1 MRNSKL
7 IKSIIIK
14 NNSQQFELST
24 GYEFDRMLERISR
37 AVFGKDDVS
46 INESLAI
53 GFLFDNDLFS
63 NLHVAVN
70 YAYFYECRPAE
81 AIISIVGNEAD
92 IEKYQAMI
100 DETIEFLKRRSDLL
114 RTDEILSYDDLTY
127 SRYGMIAEEFDTFL
141 TSLFNKHEEI
151 DKFIGV
157 LKKHY
162 SVESLREKRVARRV
176 LEMIGTYSDV
186 KNFMLYIVDNSRYNI
201 LIRDTYI
208 PSVRAERLQQCVDQI
223 FEFNSELMKIS
234 DLTEDEYDKVYDI
247 MTSKD
252 TVLISAICN

>member
-14 NNSQQFELST
+14 NSSQQFELST
-24 GYEFDRMLERISR
+24 GYEFDRMLERVSR

-81 AIISIVGNEAD
+81 AIISIVGDEAD
-92 IEKYQAMI
+92 IKKYQNMI
-100 DETIEFLKRRSDLL
+100 DESIEFLKKKSDFLRSGP
-114 RTDEILSYDDLTY
+114 ILTY
-127 SRYGMIAEEFDTFL
+127 EDLALSKYGMIAEEFDTFDAD
-141 TSLFNKHEEI
+141 LFKKHEKIE
-151 DKFIGV
+151 KFISA

-162 SVESLREKRVARRV
+162 SVESLREKRVAERV

-186 KNFMLYIVDNSRYNI
+186 KNFMLYVVDNSRYNI
-201 LIRDTYI
+201 LIKDVYLPT
-208 PSVRAERLQQCVDQI
+208 SRAERLQQCVDQI
-223 FEFNSELMKIS
+223 FECNSELMRMS
-234 DLTEDEYDKVYDI
+234 DLTEEEYDEVYHI
-247 MTSKD
+247 LIARD
-252 TVLISAICN
+252 TKLIAVDL

>member
-7 IKSIIIK
+7 IKSFTIK
-14 NNSQQFELST
+14 NRSQQFELST

-81 AIISIVGNEAD
+81 DIVSIIGDESNV
-92 IEKYQAMI
+92 EKYQSMI
-100 DETIEFLKRRSDLL
+100 DETIAFLKRRSDLL
-114 RTDEILSYDDLTY
+114 RTDEILSYEDLTY

-141 TSLFNKHEEI
+141 ASLFNKHEEI
-151 DKFIGV
+151 TKFIVV

-162 SVESLREKRVARRV
+162 SVESLREKRTAERV
-176 LEMIGTYSDV
+176 LEMIGAYSDV
-186 KNFMLYIVDNSRYNI
+186 KNFTLYIVDNSRYNI
-201 LIRDTYI
+201 LIKDVYLPT
-208 PSVRAERLQQCVDQI
+208 SRAERLQQCVDQI
-223 FEFNSELMKIS
+223 FECNSEMMRMS
-234 DLTEDEYDKVYDI
+234 DLTEEEYDEVYN
-247 MTSKD
+247 
-252 TVLISAICN
+252 VLIARDTKLIAIDL

>member
-14 NNSQQFELST
+14 NSSQRFELST

-70 YAYFYECRPAE
+70 YAYFYECRSAE
-81 AIISIVGNEAD
+81 DIVLIFGNEDD
-92 IEKYQAMI
+92 IKKYQAMI
-100 DETIEFLKRRSDLL
+100 DETIEFLKKKSDFLRSGPIVTYEELA
-114 RTDEILSYDDLTY
+114 LSQ
-127 SRYGMIAEEFDTFL
+127 YGMIAEEFDTFDAD
-141 TSLFNKHEEI
+141 LFKKHEKIE
-151 DKFIGV
+151 KFISV

-162 SVESLREKRVARRV
+162 SVESLREKRVAERV

-186 KNFMLYIVDNSRYNI
+186 KNFMLYVVDNSRYNI

-223 FEFNSELMKIS
+223 FECNSELMRMS
-234 DLTEDEYDKVYDI
+234 DLTEEEYDEVYHI
-247 MTSKD
+247 LIARD
-252 TVLISAICN
+252 TKLIAVDL

>member
-14 NNSQQFELST
+14 NSSQQFELST
-24 GYEFDRMLERISR
+24 GYEFDRMIERISR
-37 AVFGKDDVS
+37 EVFGKDDVS

-92 IEKYQAMI
+92 IKKYQNMI
-100 DETIEFLKRRSDLL
+100 DETIEFLKKKSDLL
-114 RTDEILSYDDLTY
+114 LTDEILSYDDLAL
-127 SRYGMIAEEFDTFL
+127 SQYGMIAEEFDTFL
-141 TSLFNKHEEI
+141 ASLFNKHEETT
-151 DKFIGV
+151 KFIEV

-162 SVESLREKRVARRV
+162 SVESFKYRKIAKRV
-176 LEMIGTYSDV
+176 LEMIGTYSDI
-186 KNFMLYIVDNSRYNI
+186 KNFMLYIVDNTKYYIVVKDVYVPTSRI
-201 LIRDTYI
+201 
-208 PSVRAERLQQCVDQI
+208 EKLQQCVDQI
-223 FEFNSELMKIS
+223 FECNSELMKMS
-234 DLTEDEYDKVYDI
+234 DLTEEEYEKVYNTA
-247 MTSKD
+247 MEKD
-252 TVLISAICN
+252 TVLISVNL

>member
-7 IKSIIIK
+7 IKSFIIK
-14 NNSQQFELST
+14 NSSQHFELST

-81 AIISIVGNEAD
+81 DIISIIGDESNVK
-92 IEKYQAMI
+92 KYQAMI
-100 DETIEFLKRRSDLL
+100 DETIEFLKKHEDLL
-114 RTDEILSYDDLTY
+114 RTDECLSYDDLTY
-127 SRYGMIAEEFDTFL
+127 SKYGMIAEEFDTFL
-141 TSLFNKHEEI
+141 ASLFNKHEKIE
-151 DKFIGV
+151 KFISV

-162 SVESLREKRVARRV
+162 SVESFKYRNIARRV
-176 LEMIGTYSDV
+176 LQMIGTYSDIS
-186 KNFMLYIVDNSRYNI
+186 NFVLHIVDGTKYYIVVKDVYVPTSR
-201 LIRDTYI
+201 T
-208 PSVRAERLQQCVDQI
+208 ERLQQCVDQI
-223 FEFNSELMKIS
+223 FECNSELMRMS
-234 DLTEDEYDKVYDI
+234 DLTEEEYEKVYNTA
-247 MTSKD
+247 MEKD
-252 TVLISAICN
+252 TVLISVNL